1 MREVYRIKLTQGS
14 IPTYSSFRR
23 KVTKSLTFFQLLIRF
38 SLFIDFNDKKV
49 KEEGAEEFAKYL
61 ALSQKNL
68 NQLKQ
73 RFIGKSIF

>member
-1 MREVYRIKLTQGS
+1 MLSTFSCIGRLLLSLSTFLS
-14 IPTYSSFRR
+14 ISINIPI
-23 KVTKSLTFFQLLIRF
+23 V
-38 SLFIDFNDKKV
+38 FIDFNDKKV